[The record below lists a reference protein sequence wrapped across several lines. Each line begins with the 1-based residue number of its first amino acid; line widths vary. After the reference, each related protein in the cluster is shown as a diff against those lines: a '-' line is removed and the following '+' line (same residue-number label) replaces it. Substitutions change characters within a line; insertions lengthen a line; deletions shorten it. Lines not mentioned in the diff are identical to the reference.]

1 MLEELHNLI
10 GKEFIPIEGGFVRLV
25 DYMGNDS
32 SIASSA
38 RVSYAAGTKKMRSD
52 RGLLRYLMRHQHT
65 SPFEFAEIIFHIRA
79 PIYIA
84 RQWYRHRTANINE
97 ISGRYS
103 ILNLGYFLPEELNVQ
118 SDVRKQGRDIELIKD
133 HENNLM
139 LLKEASEK
147 SFACYEQLI
156 EAQTAR
162 EIARGI
168 LPMSTFTEWRWK
180 IDLHNLLRFL
190 KLRLHYSAQIEI
202 TKYAQAIEKIV
213 KIWVPDSY
221 EAFSDYQ
228 LNALTLS
235 SQAILSMQK
244 LLKGKEITYEDSGM
258 SQNEWN
264 EFIQQIFEKFQI
276 VLPPK

>member
-10 GKEFIPIEGGFVRLV
+10 GKEFIPIKGGFIRLI
-25 DYMGNDS
+25 DYMGNDA
-32 SIASSA
+32 SIAASA
-38 RVSYAAGTKKMRSD
+38 RVSYAAGTKRMRSD

-79 PIYIA
+79 PIFIA
-84 RQWYRHRTANINE
+84 RQWHRHRTANINE

-118 SDVRKQGRDIELIKD
+118 SDVRKQGRNTEPIKN
-133 HENNLM
+133 HENNLI
-139 LLKEASEK
+139 LLKETSEE

-162 EIARGI
+162 EIARII
-168 LPMSTFTEWRWK
+168 LPMNTFTEWRWK

-190 KLRLHYSAQIEI
+190 RLRLHYSAQTEI
-202 TKYAQAIEKIV
+202 IRYAEIIEKIV
-213 KIWVPDSY
+213 KIWVPESY

-235 SQAILSMQK
+235 SQAILSIQK
-244 LLKGKEITYEDSGM
+244 LLKGQEVTYEDSKM

-264 EFIQQIFEKFQI
+264 EFVDQMFEKFQI
-276 VLPPK
+276 TLTPQ